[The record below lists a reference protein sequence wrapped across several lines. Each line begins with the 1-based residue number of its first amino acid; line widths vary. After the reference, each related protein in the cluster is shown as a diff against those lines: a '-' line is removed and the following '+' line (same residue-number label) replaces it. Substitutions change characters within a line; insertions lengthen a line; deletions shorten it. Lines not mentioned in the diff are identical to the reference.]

1 MCFFMMCPRK
11 GGTFSFVLGFR
22 QNRGLIESGDL
33 SIKSW
38 ITPTKIGDAS
48 NNKQHYRMDVSAK
61 HTM

>member
-1 MCFFMMCPRK
+1 MNRFQGK
-11 GGTFSFVLGFR
+11 LQKVVNISH
-22 QNRGLIESGDL
+22 QNRSLIESGDL